1 MPKIVSYFY
10 TVYCFCELHLMITT
24 ALENR
29 YTPIITLA
37 DQISNMYYDGPDLR
51 LYLFVMHMNF

>member
-1 MPKIVSYFY
+1 
-10 TVYCFCELHLMITT
+10 MITT